1 MHLKQHHN
9 FLQKIKV
16 FVLAPSLITEDA
28 NINYYYD
35 FSQSIEEYT
44 KIFSELNVE

>member
-1 MHLKQHHN
+1 VHLKQTHT
-9 FLQKIKV
+9 FLEKIKV

-35 FSQSIEEYT
+35 FSQSIAEYT
-44 KIFSELNVE
+44 KILLN